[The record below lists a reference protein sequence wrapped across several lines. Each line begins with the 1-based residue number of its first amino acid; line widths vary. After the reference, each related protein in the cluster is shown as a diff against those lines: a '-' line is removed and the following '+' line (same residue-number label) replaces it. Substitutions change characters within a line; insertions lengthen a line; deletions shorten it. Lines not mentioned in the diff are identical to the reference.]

1 MADLI
6 EDFKVLRMNKG
17 YSQKNLSK
25 GSGVSVIA
33 IHTWESYTRQPTLS
47 NFNKALNEMG
57 YELRIEPM
65 RERAYD
71 QQAV

>member
-47 NFNKALNEMG
+47 NFNKALLG
-57 YELRIEPM
+57 KRVELVLTVNKI
-65 RERAYD
+65 ASIII
-71 QQAV
+71 